1 MATAAATVT
10 TFLLLVVSVAGAM
23 AATKAPSSFRTVYA
37 FGDSF
42 TDTGNTRSTT
52 GPYSFGYVS
61 SLPYGATFFHRPTNR
76 YSDGRLVVD
85 FLADHL
91 RLPSFLPPYLPNSSP
106 NSNSSDKSSSS
117 NKSGAVGVNFA
128 VAGATAIEHDFFVR
142 NNLTV
147 DITPQS
153 IMTELA
159 WLDKHLAAAEK
170 KKKAGKGAGKKKDLE
185 EEEGIGEA
193 LFWVGEIGANDYA
206 YSFMAADTVSPKNIQ
221 AMAVARVASFVEELL
236 KRGAKYIVVQ
246 GLPLTGCLPL
256 AMTLAR
262 QEDRDNISC
271 VASVNQQS
279 YDHNRLLQADL
290 NRLRQKHPGAS
301 IAYADYYAAHLAV
314 MRSPARHGFTEPF
327 KTCCGTG
334 GGAYNFEIFSTC
346 GSPEVATACA
356 QPAKYVNW
364 DGVHMTEAMYKVV
377 AGMFFEDNSGKY
389 CRPAFSSLL
398 TKKGHGK

>member
-1 MATAAATVT
+1 MAAARRGLIM
-10 TFLLLVVSVAGAM
+10 LLLLAVV
-23 AATKAPSSFRTVYA
+23 AASAAEEAAAAFKTVYA

-42 TDTGNTRSTT
+42 TDTGNTHSTT

-61 SLPYGATFFHRPTNR
+61 SPPYGATFFHRSTNR

-85 FLADHL
+85 FLTEAL
-91 RLPSFLPPYLPNSSP
+91 SLPAFLPPYLSAAAAN
-106 NSNSSDKSSSS
+106 NATN
-117 NKSGAVGVNFA
+117 GVNFA
-128 VAGATAIEHDFFVR
+128 VAGATAIEHDFFAN
-142 NNLTV
+142 NNLSF

-153 IMTELA
+153 IMSELA
-159 WLDKHLAAAEK
+159 WFEAHLRRNPAAAE
-170 KKKAGKGAGKKKDLE
+170 D
-185 EEEGIGEA
+185 IGDA

-206 YSFMAADTVSPKNIQ
+206 YSFMAAATIRPKQIRT
-221 AMAVARVASFVEELL
+221 MAVDRVTTFVEALL
-236 KRGAKYIVVQ
+236 KKGAKYMVVQ

-262 QEDRDNISC
+262 PEDRDNISC
-271 VASVNQQS
+271 AASVNAQS
-279 YDHNRLLQADL
+279 RAHNRRLLAGL
-290 NRLRQKHPGAS
+290 RRLRQKHPAAV

-314 MRSPARHGFTEPF
+314 MRSPATYGFTEPF

-346 GSPEVATACA
+346 GSPEVTTACA

-377 AGMFFEDNSGKY
+377 AGMFFQDASY
-389 CRPAFSSLL
+389 CRPPFSAVLAR
-398 TKKGHGK
+398 KKKDQQSE